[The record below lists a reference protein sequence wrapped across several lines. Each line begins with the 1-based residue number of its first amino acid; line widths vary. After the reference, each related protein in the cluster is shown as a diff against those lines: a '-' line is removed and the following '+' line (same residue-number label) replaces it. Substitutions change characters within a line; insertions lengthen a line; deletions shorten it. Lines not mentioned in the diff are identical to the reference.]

1 MIMNF
6 LNTHN
11 GDFLLIEGEII
22 NTKTTFTALK
32 ERFPDNKVWEVGTG
46 YFWLYFYNCP
56 FEGKLFSI
64 SLCFK
69 GEKLENLCF
78 EMNERCTSW
87 DNWSEEQELVTQK
100 YYDQWLTA
108 HIGKERSFNWGA
120 IESIY
125 DKKGGCTCVWINY
138 LNNE

>member
-1 MIMNF
+1 
-6 LNTHN
+6 
-11 GDFLLIEGEII
+11 
-22 NTKTTFTALK
+22 
-32 ERFPDNKVWEVGTG
+32 
-46 YFWLYFYNCP
+46 
-56 FEGKLFSI
+56 
-64 SLCFK
+64 
-69 GEKLENLCF
+69 
-78 EMNERCTSW
+78 MNERCTSW

-138 LNNE
+138 LDNE